1 MNLGRDPGND
11 KKLRTLYLPSKLDKC
26 LCSLTMV
33 KEKSK
38 LFSCDY
44 GHYTLWW
51 NVAKMK
57 RYIDLYEEINTE
69 PLTGKNDR
77 FWLLWETFKEY
88 IKQNV
93 IMAVLRK
100 TNFHSVDICRFI
112 KQPIM

>member
-1 MNLGRDPGND
+1 M
-11 KKLRTLYLPSKLDKC
+11 
-26 LCSLTMV
+26 
-33 KEKSK
+33 SK

-44 GHYTLWW
+44 DHYTLWW

-57 RYIDLYEEINTE
+57 EYIDLHEEINTE

-77 FWLLWETFKEY
+77 FWLLWGTFKEY

-93 IMAVLRK
+93 IVAVLRK